1 VTRPVPTAVASSPA
15 PASTSA
21 PREVVKIKLGDI
33 NARIAPLS
41 ISADGLAQLGFKP
54 VNATGAAKLY
64 DQAQFPAMCEALI
77 EGLRDAAQ
85 QYPKAA

>member
-1 VTRPVPTAVASSPA
+1 VVSVSALLPELAGPA
-15 PASTSA
+15 PASTNA

-64 DQAQFPAMCEALI
+64 DRRSSRRCARP
-77 EGLRDAAQ
+77 
-85 QYPKAA
+85 